1 MVQRQS
7 INAEKYFRH
16 EFESVMNSRDLVRF
30 VVLSCEPVLKQD
42 RPGAKKRGAGAGG
55 GGKMRLG
62 ECVVARERDLGSSD
76 QQFTVVTHL
85 GNLLKEGDIVLGYVK

>member
-1 MVQRQS
+1 M
-7 INAEKYFRH
+7 
-16 EFESVMNSRDLVRF
+16 
-30 VVLSCEPVLKQD
+30 LSCEPVLKQG

-62 ECVVARERDLGSSD
+62 ECVVARERDFGTSD

-85 GNLLKEGDIVLGYVK
+85 GNLLREGDIVLGYVNIMNRIILFSVYKLCTILTAVMI